1 MKQAK
6 NLIFSVLFSVF
17 IILAFCSSFVSCG
30 NKKFEYEMFQNLSY
44 GNHER
49 QVLDLYLPK
58 EATSA
63 GLILFIHG
71 GCWEAGDKYAYQS
84 ECEKWCENYGY
95 ATATI
100 NYRYISETSSCENI
114 LSDIGLGLEKIKSFA
129 QGKNINI
136 EKVLLTGSS
145 AGGHISLLYAY
156 KCSENSAIKP
166 VAVVDYCGPTDLT
179 DAYYFSDEQK
189 SEVTLP
195 YFSLFSN
202 LVGETI
208 TKENLNTPEIK
219 AKLLEFSPIT
229 YVCNSTVPTVICH
242 GVKDEIVPISNANVL
257 KQKLDLFGIKNDFVV
272 YKNSG
277 HSLSADKQQK
287 KQAKKFM
294 EEYAK
299 KYLA

>member
-1 MKQAK
+1 MKQTK

-17 IILAFCSSFVSCG
+17 IILAFCPSFVSCK
-30 NKKFEYEMFQNLSY
+30 NKKFEYETFLNLSY

-58 EATSA
+58 ETTSA

-71 GCWEAGDKYAYQS
+71 GCWEAGDKSTYQR
-84 ECEKWCENYGY
+84 ECEKWCESKGY

-100 NYRYISETSSCENI
+100 NYRYISETSSGENI
-114 LSDIGLGLEKIKSFA
+114 LNDIGSGLEKIKNFA

-145 AGGHISLLYAY
+145 AGGHLSLLYAY

-179 DAYYFSDEQK
+179 DDYYFSDEQNQEG
-189 SEVTLP
+189 SLA
-195 YFSLFSN
+195 YFTLFSN
-202 LVGETI
+202 LISETI
-208 TKENLNTPEIK
+208 TKENLNTPKIQS
-219 AKLLEFSPIT
+219 KLLEFSPIT
-229 YVCNSTVPTVICH
+229 YVCDSTVPTVICH
-242 GVKDEIVPISNANVL
+242 GFKDEIVPISNAQTL
-257 KQKLDLFGIKNDFVV
+257 KQKLDLFGVQNDFVV

-287 KQAKKFM
+287 KQAKKLM